1 MKNSK
6 RRRLLAVIGIIA
18 LVSVYILNLVLAL
31 IGTEWSVQ
39 ALKGTMTLSIAL
51 PILLYAFLMLMKK
64 NPGGKDEEEL
74 TPEEKD
80 RIYRLI
86 EEKEREKKNEGE

>member
-1 MKNSK
+1 M
-6 RRRLLAVIGIIA
+6 
-18 LVSVYILNLVLAL
+18 
-31 IGTEWSVQ
+31 
-39 ALKGTMTLSIAL
+39 
-51 PILLYAFLMLMKK
+51 PMLMKK